1 MQPIQKHSTR
11 GCRLKV
17 ILAICFV
24 TALLLATTPSLVM
37 EAEARSADEPCSYLH
52 KSWQINPNTGICGP
66 TIINSSVSAPTQ
78 NYAVSSSTNTSQQ
91 INCGEGTVLNG
102 NLCVIDFRYEIVQG
116 QIGGTSDVLL
126 PITNLF
132 DQVPAFPE
140 FDPILIG
147 FFILIFIGSI
157 FIGRGFSRKKRI
169 ARRNRRFIKQSG
181 SFMPEQLRGAY
192 DEGSSDWLRRSFR
205 GFPLF
210 RDRYGQWSSNVQ
222 DEPGRLRVTPEE
234 YRRMQAFERSFATVG
249 KSDPEYFL
257 HVTSGAKLIDASR
270 RGNELYSINTVIR
283 GRSLRLLKYRDT
295 STKVQDPLTGE
306 WIGQPYVCFVEERFN
321 NADHAMAWKFHLT
334 PSEYRRT
341 KGNEA

>member
-1 MQPIQKHSTR
+1 MFSHFSFF
-11 GCRLKV
+11 LV
-17 ILAICFV
+17 
-24 TALLLATTPSLVM
+24 LLLVM
-37 EAEARSADEPCSYLH
+37 TSFAFLNSAEARSADEPCSYLH
-52 KSWQINPNTGICGP
+52 KSWQINPSTGICGP
-66 TIINSSVSAPTQ
+66 TIINKSSSSAQ
-78 NYAVSSSTNTSQQ
+78 NYAMNNPTNTFQQ
-91 INCGEGTVLNG
+91 ISCGEGTILKN
-102 NLCVIDFRYEIVQG
+102 NSCVIDFRHEIAAQG
-116 QIGGTSDVLL
+116 QTDGINDAFL
-126 PITNLF
+126 PVTNLF
-132 DQVPAFPE
+132 DNIPDNQWLTHEWNAFSAKV
-140 FDPILIG
+140 DPVLIG
-147 FFILIFIGSI
+147 FFAAIFIASI
-157 FIGRGFSRKKRI
+157 FFGRQFSRKKRTS
-169 ARRNRRFIKQSG
+169 RRNRRFIKQSG
-181 SFMPEQLRGAY
+181 SFMPKQLRGAMY
-192 DEGSSDWLRRSFR
+192 GRLTSDWLRRSFR